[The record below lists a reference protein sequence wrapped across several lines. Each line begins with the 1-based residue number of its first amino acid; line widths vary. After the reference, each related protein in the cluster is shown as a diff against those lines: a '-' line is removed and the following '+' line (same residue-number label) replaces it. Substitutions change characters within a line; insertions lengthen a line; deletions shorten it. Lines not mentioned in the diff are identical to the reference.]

1 LASLPLYYF
10 SFFKAPCCVIKSLE
24 MIQRNFLWGGGRED
38 KKICWVKWDQIC
50 LPKEKGGLGVK
61 KS

>member
-24 MIQRNFLWGGGRED
+24 MIQRNFLWGGGREE

>member
-1 LASLPLYYF
+1 
-10 SFFKAPCCVIKSLE
+10 